1 MKLMVYGTLK
11 RQYGNNVLLNGAKF
25 LGPAITQKKY
35 VLLNSGFP
43 YAVTLTKDEE
53 QFPMLPVIG
62 EVYEI
67 NERHLSSC
75 DSLEG
80 HPNWYRRN
88 TIQAVMETG
97 EVEEVMIYEM
107 NEWPEGRKLCNVVN
121 GSYEWS
127 R

>member
-11 RQYGNNVLLNGAKF
+11 QGYGNNVLLRGAKF
-25 LGPAITQKKY
+25 LGEAITQKRY
-35 VLLNSGFP
+35 VLINSGFP

-67 NERHLSSC
+67 NEQHLRSC

-80 HPNWYRRN
+80 HPNWYRRD
-88 TIQAVMETG
+88 TIQAVMVSG
-97 EVEEVMIYEM
+97 EVEDVMIYEM
-107 NEWPEGRKLCNVVN
+107 NEWPEGRRACNVVN
-121 GSYEWS
+121 GSYQWD